1 MSVILYQEKSFIVAF
16 KPHGIATVPLKKQLH
31 SGADSNTDATDKT
44 LLGLAAGE
52 CPDILKVTGRNS
64 WEYGT
69 LHRLD
74 TATAG
79 LVVFAKTQ
87 EFYDFL
93 MKIQAEGS
101 FVKTYLARTFRSG
114 RLMIMD
120 ADEKLYRG
128 ETVKIMSYFRS
139 YGKGSKEVRAVQDIK
154 RADSPV
160 LYSTEIT
167 LKQKGSETEIS
178 HNAERGQ
185 DVADALEDFPAHA
198 VNRFLKAHSQSAQL
212 CQSGFGDIF
221 ECAITRGFRHQIRA
235 HLACIGHPIIGDG
248 LYGKDGPDSFASE
261 AVTAEAGTSVTADN
275 FMHLLC
281 FKVSFPLPDGSCF
294 TFSS

>member
-1 MSVILYQEKSFIVAF
+1 MSVILYQEKSFIVTF

-31 SGADSNTDATDKT
+31 SGSDSGSDTDATDKT
-44 LLGLAAGE
+44 LLGLAARE
-52 CPDILKVTGRNS
+52 CPDILTVTGRNS

-87 EFYDFL
+87 EMYDFL
-93 MKIQAEGS
+93 MKMQAEGS

-114 RLMIMD
+114 RLRTMD
-120 ADEKLYRG
+120 ADEKLYGG

-139 YGKGSKEVRAVQDIK
+139 YGKGSKEVRAIQDIK

-167 LKQKGSETEIS
+167 LKQKGSETRIF
-178 HNAERGQ
+178 HNAERGR
-185 DVADALEDFPAHA
+185 DVADALAASPAHA
-198 VNRFLKAHSQSAQL
+198 VNRFLKAQSAQL

-235 HLACIGHPIIGDG
+235 HLACIGHPIIGDR

-261 AVTAEAGTSVTADN
+261 AVTAGN

-281 FKVSFPLPDGSCF
+281 FKVSFPLPNGGYF